1 MRKNLSCL
9 LLACL
14 CPLFALAQDVIV
26 KKDGNAVICRIV
38 EVGKTEVVY
47 KRWANLQGSN
57 YVMNISDITSIQY
70 ESGEKKVF
78 DVAHPTPANAQPSV
92 MQNRQIGELDDAE
105 FLNYAK
111 MNYRIKYPMRMER
124 LKRTAWIAGPIVFTF
139 GTAVVA
145 LSLYQRNGLW
155 VIGGSA
161 LAVGGIATTTGCL
174 VKAHKLSKYNVQST
188 PVYGREFLLKNG
200 SSLSTDICSLTDGR
214 SLPPAL
220 GVGLN
225 YNF

>member
-57 YVMNISDITSIQY
+57 YVMNISDITFIQY

-78 DVAHPTPANAQPSV
+78 DAAHPTPADAQPSV
-92 MQNRQIGELDDAE
+92 MQNRQMGELDDAE
-105 FLNYAK
+105 LLNYAK
-111 MNYRIKYPMRMER
+111 NYKYKISHVRIKR
-124 LKRTAWIAGPIVFTF
+124 LKRTAWIAGPITFAF

-145 LSLYQRNGLW
+145 AFPYDGLW
-155 VIGGSA
+155 VIGSA
-161 LAVGGIATTTGCL
+161 LAVGGIATTTACL
-174 VKAHKLSKYNVQST
+174 VKARKLSKYNVQST

-200 SSLSTDICSLTDGR
+200 SSLSTNICSLTDGR
-214 SLPPAL
+214 SRTPAL